1 MSLLVEIADR
11 LRLTPRDERQKR
23 RAIRAL
29 ESRLTDLRRR
39 VESYD
44 LADRLIDPM
53 ERWTDGSGRLY
64 TPLGTVNDR
73 RAGGNRPVLFTEL
86 DLRQQRAFARLLCD
100 TNYLAAGA
108 LNRLA
113 DFVIG
118 DGSTWQV
125 TLKGAKPGPVHSSP
139 GGEVPE
145 PVKLC
150 QRELDTWREFASWG
164 AGPCPGDP
172 ADVEDDPGLLQD
184 RRREAFIRG
193 HRDGEA
199 FLRFFDPGEG
209 TGYRP
214 DLRWVEPEQVWTPPG
229 ESQSGPW
236 SWGVLTDDEDIE
248 RRYAYWVRNVEDG
261 GATGDEVE
269 AWKVVHWKLNVDATV
284 KRGLSDFFTAGDDF
298 ETVRRLLRNMNEA
311 AAIISAIAYL
321 RQHAPGI
328 TAEQVTTM
336 IGQGADLTNV
346 PRFRGGADRTT
357 TLQYVDPGTVLDVS
371 NGLQYVPP
379 PLLSNIPG
387 FVQVAQS
394 RLRAISRKWGMPE
407 DLISGDASNNNYASL
422 LVAGGPFERAAKSF
436 QQEFARL
443 ERAIAYKVLAFAV
456 RSGRLTAEHVRA
468 VEVHV
473 VLPSV
478 SIADRAGETQRR
490 ATLIREAGLSP
501 QTALAEEGYD
511 PAVEAANTQ
520 AWQDQFPDQSG
531 GMFDLFGGGGGDSG
545 GGGRAGL
552 VKPRIIDK
560 NGVSRI
566 VWTRPDDRA
575 AVAGTV
581 AEEIG
586 LPPFPGAVFDRSK
599 HRWVKGTAD
608 KARRGIARIDQ
619 QAEKVLGVPYTAVK
633 AVAKHA
639 ERAMSVAMVRTQA
652 LAKRA
657 AQERG
662 LPADHVER
670 VGRVLAAADFALS
683 FAASKGTAAVTGGNA
698 VAGFAAGMMPTAS
711 VAYLLYSTA
720 RDPLATLRA
729 AKAYVAGQVKLSHGE
744 AVEPGDA
751 DALLALFAGAGDA
764 DWAEAVV
771 VAALDA
777 TGGDVSQAVAA
788 AEKVLSEHP
797 TQEAGE

>member
-29 ESRLTDLRRR
+29 ESRLSDLRRR

-321 RQHAPGI
+321 RQHAPGV
-328 TAEQVTTM
+328 TADQVTTM

-346 PRFRGGADRTT
+346 PRFRGGADSRT

-422 LVAGGPFERAAKSF
+422 LVAGGPFERAAKSY

-443 ERAIAYKVLAFAV
+443 ERAVAYKVLAFAV
-456 RSGRLTAEHVRA
+456 RSGRLSAEHVRA

-490 ATLIREAGLSP
+490 LGLIRDGGLSP

-511 PAVEAANTQ
+511 PAVESANKQ
-520 AWQDQFPDQSG
+520 AWAEQFPDMG
-531 GMFDLFGGGGGDSG
+531 GGFPPMGGAGGLFGESLLTED
-545 GGGRAGL
+545 
-552 VKPRIIDK
+552 
-560 NGVSRI
+560 
-566 VWTRPDDRA
+566 
-575 AVAGTV
+575 
-581 AEEIG
+581 IG
-586 LPPFPGAVFDRSK
+586 PPPFAGAVFDRSK
-599 HRWVKGTAD
+599 HRWVKGKAD
-608 KARRGIARIDQ
+608 AVRRGIARIDQ
-619 QAEKVLGVPYTAVK
+619 TAAKTLGVPYTAVK
-633 AVAKHA
+633 AVARHA
-639 ERAMSVAMVRTQA
+639 EKAMSVAMVRTQA

-683 FAASKGTAAVTGGNA
+683 FAASKGTAAATGGNA

-711 VAYLLYSTA
+711 VAYLMYSTA

-729 AKAYVAGQVKLSHGE
+729 AKAYVQGQVKISHGE

-751 DALLALFAGAGDA
+751 DALLALFGSAADA

-777 TGGDVSQAVAA
+777 TGGDVAKAVAA
-788 AEKVLSEHP
+788 AEKVLGEHP
-797 TQEAGE
+797 TQGAGE